1 MKLTIKKTTLILIGV
16 VIGLLGLTAAA
27 VASDI
32 DWPWSSEPGFE
43 PKALVDTAAAG
54 NPLDES
60 AELQPDDNGYTGP
73 VIDINQ
79 EDIPPSGCSLSEETN
94 WAAIIPEDAPD
105 QVDANA
111 DPNWSGFYYYHVP
124 GSALRPRNSS
134 AEWKPD
140 SSSGGC
146 LYQDSGSQYN
156 IYNIHL
162 DIPSGARIDYL
173 RIYYYDTN
181 SEDSVAWLTRYDGE
195 GNMEDISDVE
205 SGGSNGF
212 GTKLS
217 EYSGHIVNNQSYSYV
232 LNWRPYVNGV
242 TMKLC
247 GLRVAYRLP

>member
-1 MKLTIKKTTLILIGV
+1 MKITIKKTTWIVIGV

-43 PKALVDTAAAG
+43 PKALVGTAAAG

-60 AELQPDDNGYTGP
+60 LELQPDDNGYTGT
-73 VIDINQ
+73 VIEINQ

-94 WAAIIPEDAPD
+94 WDAIIPEDAPD

-111 DPNWSGFYYYHVP
+111 DPNWSDFYYYNVP

-134 AEWKPD
+134 VEWKPD
-140 SSSGGC
+140 YSSGGC
-146 LYQDSGSQYN
+146 LYQYGGDHLN
-156 IYNIHL
+156 TYNIHL
-162 DIPSGARIDYL
+162 DIPSGARIEYL

-181 SEDSVAWLTRYDGE
+181 SEDSIAWITRYDGN
-195 GNMEDISDVE
+195 GNMEDISYVE
-205 SGGSNGF
+205 SDGSVGF

-217 EYSGHIVNNQSYSYV
+217 AYLGHIVNNTSYSYV
-232 LNWRPYVNGV
+232 LNRRPYVNGV